1 MSKVNSSF
9 GFSIGVAFGVA
20 ALVMGVNA
28 IAGDGADADM
38 SDAAIAE
45 RIKPVGRLNTGAPFT
60 PAAPASAPAESA
72 AAESA
77 PAEAAPAEVAPAAS
91 APVAAA
97 APAAG
102 PRSGQEVYK
111 SACFVCHDMG
121 IAGAPKLGDS
131 AAWAPRIA
139 QGMDTLVKHAI
150 DGFQGATGVMPARGT
165 CAACSDDELKAAVE
179 YMVNSSK

>member
-1 MSKVNSSF
+1 
-9 GFSIGVAFGVA
+9 
-20 ALVMGVNA
+20 
-28 IAGDGADADM
+28 M

-45 RIKPVGRLNTGAPFT
+45 RIKPVGQLNTGAPFT

-72 AAESA
+72 VAESA
-77 PAEAAPAEVAPAAS
+77 PAEAAPAAS
-91 APVAAA
+91 APVAA

-121 IAGAPKLGDS
+121 IAGAPKLGDT

-139 QGMDTLVKHAI
+139 QGMASLQQHAI

>member
-1 MSKVNSSF
+1 VSKVNSSF
-9 GFSIGVAFGVA
+9 GFSIKVAFGVA

-28 IAGDGADADM
+28 IAADADM

-45 RIKPVGRLNTGAPFT
+45 RIKPVGQLNTGAPFT
-60 PAAPASAPAESA
+60 PAAPAASAPAESA
-72 AAESA
+72 AAETA
-77 PAEAAPAEVAPAAS
+77 PAEAASAAPAQ
-91 APVAAA
+91 VAA

-102 PRSGQEVYK
+102 PRSGEAVYK

-121 IAGAPKLGDS
+121 IAGAPKLGDT

-139 QGMDTLVKHAI
+139 QGMATLQQHAI
-150 DGFQGATGVMPARGT
+150 DGFQGSTGVMPARGT

-179 YMVNSSK
+179 FMVESSK